1 MKHTSEGKPNRQAIL
16 RALAATGMSGREHP
30 RSLWSVGP
38 RPL

>member
-1 MKHTSEGKPNRQAIL
+1 MKHTSEAKENKQAIL

-30 RSLWSVGP
+30 MSPWSVGP